1 MSCGVTALTLIAPG
15 DQCQLSGTV
24 IPDTGPTEVRRR
36 PGSPVGRCAGHHRG
50 VVVKRARNSQDETPV
65 AGRDDLPSTNGEQT
79 PDGDGATDGHR
90 GTGTGTEGASDRRAV
105 FRTPAPA
112 LLVVFLLLVCMLPA
126 AFALPGLQL
135 LLLIPLGLAVWIVRN
150 RTTATREG
158 LSVRTVSG
166 TRELPWDTIR
176 GLSLT
181 PKSSVGAVLVD
192 GTTVPLPG
200 VRTRHLPV
208 LALVSE
214 GRLPDPSGVLDRA
227 DGTESHDADTTGDT
241 GDDDTAAGDDGT
253 DGRRTAG

>member
-1 MSCGVTALTLIAPG
+1 M
-15 DQCQLSGTV
+15 
-24 IPDTGPTEVRRR
+24 
-36 PGSPVGRCAGHHRG
+36 
-50 VVVKRARNSQDETPV
+50 KRARDSQDETPV
-65 AGRDDLPSTNGEQT
+65 AGRDDLPSTNGGQS
-79 PDGDGATDGHR
+79 PDGDGATDGDR
-90 GTGTGTEGASDRRAV
+90 GAGTGTDPGTGGGSGRRAV

-112 LLVVFLLLVCMLPA
+112 LLVVFLLLVCMLPV

-135 LLLIPLGLAVWIVRN
+135 LLLVPLGLAVWILRN
-150 RTTATREG
+150 RTTATRDG

-166 TRELPWDTIR
+166 TRELPWDGIR

-208 LALVSE
+208 IALVSE

-227 DGTESHDADTTGDT
+227 NGTGSHDADDTGDT
-241 GDDDTAAGDDGT
+241 DDTGDSGASGTPDEHTDPGPATGDDGR
-253 DGRRTAG
+253 DGHRTSG